1 MFRLTSRTLV
11 FVLLLM
17 AAACGDDDPTT
28 PTEPTPP
35 ATVTENFS
43 GTLNPNGGATHPF
56 AAQRSGTISATLT
69 AVAPDS
75 AIVMGL
81 SLGTW
86 NGAACQ
92 IVLANDNA
100 TQGTVVTAL
109 ASSLG
114 SFCVRVY
121 DVGRL
126 VEPTSYELQVV
137 HP

>member
-1 MFRLTSRTLV
+1 
-11 FVLLLM
+11 
-17 AAACGDDDPTT
+17 
-28 PTEPTPP
+28 
-35 ATVTENFS
+35 
-43 GTLNPNGGATHPF
+43 
-56 AAQRSGTISATLT
+56 
-69 AVAPDS
+69 VAPDS